1 MRDLERKIMVDRIIE
16 NISTWNFVRGNVE
29 FNENLE
35 HDMLVEEVNEFR
47 DAKTPEDTADA
58 LADIIFVA
66 IGSLYKLSGKASSV
80 KGIMDEVIAAN
91 YRKGKK
97 KNEAGKIIKP
107 SNFVGPEKGIK
118 KILQKTKGLF
128 DE

>member
-1 MRDLERKIMVDRIIE
+1 MHDRIIE
-16 NISTWNFVRGNVE
+16 NISTWNFVRGNIE

-35 HDMLVEEVNEFR
+35 YDMLVEEVNEFR

-107 SNFVGPEKGIK
+107 NNFVGPEEGIK

>member
-1 MRDLERKIMVDRIIE
+1 MTDRIIQ
-16 NISTWNFVRGNVE
+16 NISTWNFVRGNTE
-29 FNENLE
+29 FESNLE
-35 HDMLVEEVNEFR
+35 YDMLVEELNEFR
-47 DAKTPEDTADA
+47 DSNTMENTAKE

-107 SNFVGPEKGIK
+107 DNFVGPEEGIK